1 MRAFTVYWKC
11 TLVLVCIA
19 TFNAFFHTVK
29 LKALPFGAFFPSRKQ
44 KRSLSSLQLL
54 MTDEKVR
61 KCSRLVLHPA
71 SSSTTVHDGQYWLL
85 LLLSIHGFWRRLW
98 HPTPV
103 LLPGKSHGWRSLVGC
118 APWGREELDT
128 TEWLPF
134 HFSLSCIGEGNG
146 CSSVLAWRIPRT
158 GEPGGLPSM
167 GSYRVRH
174 DWSNLA
180 TCMDSTWCEEP
191 SHWKDLM
198 LGKVEGKRRGWQRVR
213 WLDGITNSMDM
224 SLGKLWETVKDGE
237 AWCAAVHGVAKS
249 QTGLSDWTVTTMCGL
264 IFISDDLFGPRGV
277 CLSVGKILSFL
288 EVWSARNE
296 TVFPTEG
303 QTVLSVCS
311 GTNVNS
317 VGVSD
322 RWGVII

>member
-1 MRAFTVYWKC
+1 
-11 TLVLVCIA
+11 
-19 TFNAFFHTVK
+19 
-29 LKALPFGAFFPSRKQ
+29 
-44 KRSLSSLQLL
+44 

-167 GSYRVRH
+167 GSHRVRH

-180 TCMDSTWCEEP
+180 TYMDSTWCEEP

-224 SLGKLWETVKDGE
+224 SLNKLWEIVKDRE
-237 AWCAAVHGVAKS
+237 AWCAVVQFS
-249 QTGLSDWTVTTMCGL
+249 SVTQFCPTLSDPMDYSMPGFPVHHQLPELTQTPFHWVTAAIQPSHRLLFPSPPALSLSQHQGLWTM
-264 IFISDDLFGPRGV
+264 D
-277 CLSVGKILSFL
+277 CLLSFL
-288 EVWSARNE
+288 FLTSPSFF
-296 TVFPTEG
+296 VFAPFRTF
-303 QTVLSVCS
+303 
-311 GTNVNS
+311 
-317 VGVSD
+317 
-322 RWGVII
+322 